1 MTPTTPQTPPAITPP
16 PATRPRRRR
25 PGRAVVLHCVPWEM
39 YTKLRTIFDE
49 KRGVKLTYDRGDLE
63 IMAPSTEHEDDAES
77 LADLVK
83 ILTEELGL
91 SIRRGGASTLKRKK
105 LKKGLEPDKC
115 FWIVS
120 AAKVVGVRR
129 LDLRIHPPPDL
140 AIEVDVTHSSLDR
153 LDIYAKL
160 GVSEVW
166 RLDGDELHFYHLGV
180 NKKYAAVAT
189 SPTFPGVAPSDLMG
203 FVKQARTVVDQNVV
217 SKDFRTWLRQRTAYP
232 PTP

>member
-1 MTPTTPQTPPAITPP
+1 
-16 PATRPRRRR
+16 
-25 PGRAVVLHCVPWEM
+25 M
-39 YTKLRTIFDE
+39 YTKLRTIFDQ
-49 KRGVKLTYDRGDLE
+49 KRGVKLTYDRGELE

-115 FWIVS
+115 FWIAS
-120 AAKVVGVRR
+120 AAKVAGVRR

-140 AIEVDVTHSSLDR
+140 AIEVDVTRSSLDR
-153 LDIYAKL
+153 FDIYAKL
-160 GVSEVW
+160 GVLELW
-166 RLDGDELHFYHLGV
+166 RLDGADLHFYQLGA
-180 NKKYAAVAT
+180 NKKYTEVTT
-189 SPTFPGVAPSDLMG
+189 SPTFAGITPADLMG

-217 SKDFRTWLRQRTAYP
+217 SKDFRTWVRQRIANPPAPPPSPP